1 MRKVFFFLLFFLLFS
16 SSVFAQ
22 SAGYNIVNNLFDEKG
37 GFNEEIFA
45 VIGENNP
52 GGTVTVRLTS
62 GDLESHPNL
71 IQEVQ
76 DAAAKYN
83 LDVVW
88 QPEDWQTTTPQ
99 RFEEFWLPKLK
110 QINRGTISLFVEY
123 NYHYG
128 HPDYYA
134 EILKA
139 ALNSE
144 IKDRVAIT
152 NFNITNPTGLI
163 GPYGEVMIEYR
174 EFLQEIRKRCPDCLD
189 KVPTWSMVSYV
200 HNGEGFINQVK
211 GFVNSLK
218 ELGVDLRG
226 KKLIIP
232 EVGLEPNVLSIEE
245 RLGRISNFAKEIERI
260 VKYDPEFRQFLAN
273 NGLELS
279 SFTFLLMDDK
289 TGKQYLLVKD
299 KNGNW
304 VVKEYAQL
312 GIFAGGGPGRG
323 EVCDYAI
330 TVKRLKIRGKS
341 EADASRQARKIALTE
356 MKIAT
361 WKNTAESVFSFWE
374 NIHPPED
381 EEEKKK
387 KRTPQRISPC
397 LGYIEFY
404 YCDDNGEL
412 KRLGEGEDKITFQ
425 PASYAPQG
433 AASIYQAGDWLTAGE
448 SRQKD
453 SPLEGEAKVGRGFV
467 AAKPAGVLGTKMPSL
482 SCGDKGDWGEV
493 MPTEKT
499 VAFGEVIFNL
509 PLAVLRWVRDLISGE
524 LRKEVIYK
532 EYLVYEV
539 IYSPHSEIAGTKMT
553 QEVSSPF
560 TLPGDEHEETHGLGK
575 QEIKGDNLEGE
586 DKEFFPDAKKKGEE
600 ETNQY
605 ILEMTNPPDWSL

>member
-1 MRKVFFFLLFFLLFS
+1 MRKVFFFFLFFFLFS

-22 SAGYNIVNNLFDEKG
+22 SAGYNIVNNLFDEEG
-37 GFNEEIFA
+37 GFNEEVFA

-52 GGTVTVRLTS
+52 GGAVTVRLTS

-76 DAAAKYN
+76 DTAAKYN

-88 QPEDWQTTTPQ
+88 QPEDWQATTPQ

-139 ALNSE
+139 ALDAGLSNL
-144 IKDRVAIT
+144 ALT
-152 NFNITNPTGLI
+152 NLNITNPSG
-163 GPYGEVMIEYR
+163 GRSPFGEEMFDYR
-174 EFLQEIRKRCPDCLD
+174 KFLRQVSQRCPSCLESIP
-189 KVPTWSMVSYV
+189 VWSISSYGKTAEETV
-200 HNGEGFINQVK
+200 GQIKN
-211 GFVNSLK
+211 FVASLR
-218 ELGVDLRG
+218 EMGISLQG
-226 KKLIIP
+226 KRLIIP
-232 EVGLEPNVLSIEE
+232 EIGLDPQLPIEE
-245 RLGRISNFAKEIERI
+245 RIAKIGAFAQKIERI
-260 VKYDPEFRQFLAN
+260 VKYDPEFRQFLAS

-341 EADASRQARKIALTE
+341 EADASRQARRIALTE

-361 WKNTAESVFSFWE
+361 WKNTAESVFSFWK
-374 NIHPPED
+374 NIRPPED

-448 SRQKD
+448 SRKKD

-605 ILEMTNPPDWSL
+605 ILEMTNPPDWPL